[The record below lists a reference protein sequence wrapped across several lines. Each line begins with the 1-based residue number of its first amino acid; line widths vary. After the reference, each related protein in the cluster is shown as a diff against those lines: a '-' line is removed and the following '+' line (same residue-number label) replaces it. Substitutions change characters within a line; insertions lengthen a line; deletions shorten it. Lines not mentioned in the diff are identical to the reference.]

1 MSRIHHVARGTAFTA
16 LTLAAALAVAPAAF
30 ATTGT
35 PIADPD
41 TGVNL
46 ATRVATLP
54 ATAQQL
60 DLSASA
66 GWLSTGNLAGNGD
79 CRLERADPAPEE
91 TAALEETPAP
101 EAGTENTDPA
111 PEETAALEETP
122 APEAGT
128 ENTDPAPAEALEP
141 AIGYNGTNFR
151 VYSTLSITI
160 LKPGEYTFRVVDST
174 VAVEAD
180 HPFNDPY
187 LALYSRFSTSDLDAG
202 VVGCNDD
209 GSLEGD
215 YFPGYETKEYN
226 ELYPYFTSTLQPGTY
241 TLVLMTYGP
250 VTADAWNSG
259 NLGPQSV
266 TFEYWGPECGVE
278 GGSCELAQTGVEPL
292 GYLVASG
299 ALFLV
304 GAGALVIAR
313 RRAAADVA

>member
-1 MSRIHHVARGTAFTA
+1 MSRIQHVTRAAAFTA
-16 LTLAAALAVAPAAF
+16 LTLSAALAVAPAAF

-79 CRLERADPAPEE
+79 CRLEIADIPEP
-91 TAALEETPAP
+91 TS
-101 EAGTENTDPA
+101 GQVVDPA

-141 AIGYNGTNFR
+141 ATGYNGSEFR

-174 VAVEAD
+174 VAVGAD

-226 ELYPYFTSTLQPGTY
+226 GLYPYFTSTLQPGTY

>member
-30 ATTGT
+30 ASTGT

-41 TGVNL
+41 SGVNL

-66 GWLSTGNLAGNGD
+66 GWLSTGYLAGNEMCALSSAEEPD
-79 CRLERADPAPEE
+79 PTSEEIVDPAPEE
-91 TAALEETPAP
+91 TTAPDPA
-101 EAGTENTDPA
+101 TENTDPA
-111 PEETAALEETP
+111 AA
-122 APEAGT
+122 
-128 ENTDPAPAEALEP
+128 PAPAEALEP
-141 AIGYNGTNFR
+141 ATGYNGSEFR

-174 VAVEAD
+174 VELGAN

-187 LALYSRFSTSDLDAG
+187 LALYSQFSTSDLDAG

-215 YFPGYETKEYN
+215 YFPGYETKAYN
-226 ELYPYFTSTLQPGTY
+226 SLYPYFTSTLQPGTY
-241 TLVLMTYGP
+241 TLVLMTYGA
-250 VTADAWNSG
+250 VTADAWTSD

-292 GYLVASG
+292 GYLAAAA
-299 ALFLV
+299 ALFMV
-304 GAGALVIAR
+304 GAGVLVIAR
-313 RRAAADVA
+313 RRPAGTVA